1 MASLAGNGDDSQNMQ
16 KIKIKFGKEIFE
28 VTISKEKTYANLLD
42 LLPALSGA
50 RKDTIKLFGLKS
62 KTGLHESTRV
72 GDMKIPK
79 ILKMMGT
86 KEDVLKK
93 EEDKALSATQ

>member
-42 LLPALSGA
+42 LLPVSRGQERIQSNYL
-50 RKDTIKLFGLKS
+50 D
-62 KTGLHESTRV
+62 
-72 GDMKIPK
+72 
-79 ILKMMGT
+79 
-86 KEDVLKK
+86 
-93 EEDKALSATQ
+93 

>member
-42 LLPALSGA
+42 LLPALSGV
-50 RKDTIKLFGLKS
+50 RKIHNQIIWTEIKDWF
-62 KTGLHESTRV
+62 TR
-72 GDMKIPK
+72 IY
-79 ILKMMGT
+79 
-86 KEDVLKK
+86 
-93 EEDKALSATQ
+93 